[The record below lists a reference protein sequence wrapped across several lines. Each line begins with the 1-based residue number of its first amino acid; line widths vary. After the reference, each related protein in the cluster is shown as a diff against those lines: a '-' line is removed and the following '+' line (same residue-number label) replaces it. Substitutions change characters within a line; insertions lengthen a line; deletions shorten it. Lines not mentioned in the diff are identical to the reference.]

1 MNRQLAP
8 PFQAID
14 NALAERISAWH
25 QSHDPMLWQTTAATS
40 FALQQGHTCLALE
53 QCLQEAPYHEM
64 QPLNGSAFPPLDALL
79 AHLQQFDLSP
89 EGSSPLV
96 LDRQRVY
103 LRRYWQF
110 EVNVAHFFHD
120 RSANPLALDGHQIKV
135 AQDAISELF
144 PQRGSDTDWQL
155 VAALNCL
162 FDSAHLI
169 IGGPG
174 TGKTYTVTRILA
186 LQLSIAERPLTIRLA
201 APTGKAAQRLAE
213 SVRQAKQQIAAD
225 SSVLAVIPDEALTIH
240 RLLGVIP
247 NSLHFR
253 HHKENPLDADILVV
267 DEVSMVDLP
276 LMARLLDAVKPT
288 TQVIL
293 LGDADQLPAVAAGS
307 IVGDLSV
314 RPHPGYSFAR
324 TEKLRAIAPHLAL
337 NGVTEGCDYLTELKV
352 SRRFAGQSAIGV
364 LAKHVIAGNYKLS
377 EESFE
382 QFDELAWLDENKLWQ
397 QLNSTNSQYFA
408 SLAKQPSLDDA
419 FGLMRRFRILC
430 AVRESDAGV
439 IEINRRIAQRINP
452 GQARFYHGQPIMVT
466 QNHYG
471 LKLFNGDV
479 GIVWSETG
487 KPLMAWFESDT
498 EYRPVALGRLP
509 QVETVYAMT
518 IHKTQ
523 GSEFDE
529 VLMILPTKPHPLI
542 TRELLFTG
550 LTRAKQKFSCLGSK
564 ECWRAGVRARV
575 QRWAGLRERIM
586 MVE

>member
-1 MNRQLAP
+1 MSRQLAP

-25 QSHDPMLWQTTAATS
+25 QSDDTVLWQTAAATS

-53 QCLQEAPYHEM
+53 QCLQEAPYNELHT
-64 QPLNGSAFPPLDALL
+64 LNGSAFPPLDAWLD
-79 AHLQQFDLSP
+79 HLQQFDLSP
-89 EGSSPLV
+89 DGSSPLV

-110 EVNVAHFFHD
+110 EVNVAHFLRD
-120 RSANPLALDGHQIKV
+120 RSVNPRILDSQQGKLAQEVIR
-135 AQDAISELF
+135 ALF
-144 PQRGSDTDWQL
+144 PHRGGDTDWQL

-186 LQLSIAERPLTIRLA
+186 LQLSIAARPLTIRLA

-213 SVRQAKQQIAAD
+213 SVRQAKPQIAAD
-225 SSVLAVIPDEALTIH
+225 SSVLAAIPDEALTIH

-253 HHKENPLDADILVV
+253 HHKENPLDADLLVL

-276 LMARLLDAVKPT
+276 LMARVLDALKPA

-293 LGDADQLPAVAAGS
+293 LGDADQLPAIAAGS

-314 RPHPGYSFAR
+314 RPHPGYSFSR
-324 TEKLRAIAPHLAL
+324 RESLCAIAPHLAIDS
-337 NGVTEGCDYLTELKV
+337 VAEGCDFLTELKV

-364 LAKHVIAGNYKLS
+364 LAKHVIAGNCRLS

-382 QFDELAWLDENKLWQ
+382 QFDNLTWLDENQLWQ
-397 QLNSTNSQYFA
+397 QLNSTISHYFA
-408 SLAKQPSLDDA
+408 SLAKQPNLNDA
-419 FGLMRRFRILC
+419 FELMRRFRILC
-430 AVRESDAGV
+430 AIRESDAGV
-439 IEINRRIAQRINP
+439 IDINRRISQRINSSRAP
-452 GQARFYHGQPIMVT
+452 FYHGQPIMVT

-471 LKLFNGDV
+471 LKLFNGDL
-479 GIVWSETG
+479 GIVWSEQD
-487 KPLMAWFESDT
+487 KPLMAWFESDN

-509 QVETVYAMT
+509 RVETVYAMT

-529 VLMILPTKPHPLI
+529 VLMILPAKPHPLI

-550 LTRAKQKFSCLGSK
+550 LTRAKKKFICLGNK
-564 ECWRAGVRARV
+564 ECWRTGVRARV
-575 QRWAGLRERIM
+575 QRWTGLRERILM
-586 MVE
+586 GK